1 MGIACGPAAVPPA
14 AWPVVNL
21 AASFTLSQFTMVFG
35 GIDNLLNEQYQD
47 LTGFGRPGFGPANC
61 WWYIRT

>member
-1 MGIACGPAAVPPA
+1 
-14 AWPVVNL
+14 
-21 AASFTLSQFTMVFG
+21 MVFG